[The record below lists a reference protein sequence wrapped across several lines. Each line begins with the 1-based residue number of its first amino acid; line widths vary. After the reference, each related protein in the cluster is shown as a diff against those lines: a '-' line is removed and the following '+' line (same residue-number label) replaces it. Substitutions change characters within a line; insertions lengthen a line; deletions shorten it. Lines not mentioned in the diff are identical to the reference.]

1 MARSAGFGGSHEV
14 GSPDNPYVITEAAD
28 SVEAQHRARVRK
40 YMLIMSVRFPALIL
54 SAVAYGLW
62 SNAWISMAII
72 GISVPLPWI
81 AVLIAN
87 DRPPR
92 KKGEPSRY
100 DPKPRE
106 ARALPPSAD
115 RTIEN

>member
-1 MARSAGFGGSHEV
+1 MARSAGFGGSHEA
-14 GSPDNPYVITEAAD
+14 GSPENPFVITEAAD

-54 SAVAYGLW
+54 SAVAYGVW
-62 SNAWISMAII
+62 GNPWISMAII
-72 GISVPLPWI
+72 GVSIPLPWI

-92 KKGEPSRY
+92 SKDEPSRY
-100 DPKPRE
+100 DHHE
-106 ARALPPSAD
+106 AESNAIAPPSNH
-115 RTIEN
+115 TIES

>member
-1 MARSAGFGGSHEV
+1 MARRAGFGGSHEV

-40 YMLIMSVRFPALIL
+40 YMLIMSVRFPALIF
-54 SAVAYGLW
+54 SAIAYGIW
-62 SNAWISMAII
+62 ANAWISMAII
-72 GISVPLPWI
+72 GLSVPLPWI

-100 DPKPRE
+100 DHKPSE
-106 ARALPPSAD
+106 AATLPPSSD
-115 RTIEN
+115 RTLEN